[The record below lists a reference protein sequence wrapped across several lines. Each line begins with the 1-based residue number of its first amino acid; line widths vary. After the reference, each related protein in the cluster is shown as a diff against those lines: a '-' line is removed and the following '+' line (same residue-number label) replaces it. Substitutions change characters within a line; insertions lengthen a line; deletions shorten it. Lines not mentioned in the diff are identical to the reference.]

1 MNQNIEITVFH
12 EFNSELQ
19 TKWNSIEKNI
29 RMYVYQRYS
38 WNFHWY
44 NNFKNEY
51 LFNIVLLENTT
62 GVLGIFPFCIN
73 KKGII
78 KKLQFIGVEQ
88 SDYLTPICSPS
99 LNYDLF
105 TEVLKNIK
113 FDYDVIYL
121 KKIPENIK
129 GIKNNFPLN
138 INAKIS
144 DQSSQIVFSNSYDEY
159 EKSLKSSFR
168 NDNKRNLKRLTELG
182 DLKFI
187 NFDFEQQTQKEFLD
201 FISITLEQKERRIKN
216 HLGKTNIKN
225 NSVSSF
231 YKKSFSL
238 IDLNYKIHYSILML
252 NNKTILASHWGFYDE
267 DTYYY
272 TFPTIE
278 GREWYKYSAGKVLL
292 NFLIQ
297 NAFEL
302 NIKNFDFTIGDE
314 IYKTNWI
321 NSKMKIFSLQ
331 IGVSYI
337 GKFYLLF
344 YYVLNKIKGNEKLK
358 SIWRKFKRFIIF
370 NKKRK

>member
-121 KKIPENIK
+121 KKIPEKIK
-129 GIKNNFPLN
+129 GIKNNFSLN
-138 INAKIS
+138 INAKVS

-292 NFLIQ
+292 NFLIH

-344 YYVLNKIKGNEKLK
+344 YNVLNKIKGNEKLK

>member
-29 RMYVYQRYS
+29 RLYVYQRYS
-38 WNFHWY
+38 WNLHWY

-187 NFDFEQQTQKEFLD
+187 NFDFEQKTQKEFLD

-292 NFLIQ
+292 NFLIH

-344 YYVLNKIKGNEKLK
+344 YNVLNKIKGNEKLK